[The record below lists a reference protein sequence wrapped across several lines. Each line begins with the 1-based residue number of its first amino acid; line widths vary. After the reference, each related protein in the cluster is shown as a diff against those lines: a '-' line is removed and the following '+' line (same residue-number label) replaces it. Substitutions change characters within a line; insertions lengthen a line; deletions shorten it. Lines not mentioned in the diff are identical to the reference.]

1 MIWATQTVFTSRIK
15 VDKLVS
21 ASNLG
26 ILTWFKWL
34 ILPANISFPDLRC
47 RQVGNP
53 MTPQRCRDLMHQLHL
68 QAMGSQAQ
76 SRKSETKT
84 FLNQF
89 LRFTFIAICG
99 RTYVFFYPSSLFG
112 YQCLYIQ
119 HISWLGRQRNH
130 PSPVE
135 ISTEWDWDIRWS
147 WWHQPDHFSGPIKTA
162 FNIQKQHKTTT
173 HPYHMLHGYSLIVDL
188 VAITL
193 W

>member
-89 LRFTFIAICG
+89 LRFTCIAICG
-99 RTYVFFYPSSLFG
+99 RTYVFFLPFISIRVSVLIYPTYILIREATESPFSRWNLYGMGLRYSLVVVAPARPFFG
-112 YQCLYIQ
+112 AYKNSIQ
-119 HISWLGRQRNH
+119 H
-130 PSPVE
+130 
-135 ISTEWDWDIRWS
+135 T
-147 WWHQPDHFSGPIKTA
+147 
-162 FNIQKQHKTTT
+162 KTT
-173 HPYHMLHGYSLIVDL
+173 
-188 VAITL
+188 
-193 W
+193 